1 MMGSISDGPLTSL
14 AFCWR
19 IERSDGAGLALTS
32 GHRDI
37 AVSDIVYRSA
47 PGVTP
52 GSISRS
58 LGLEPDSGE
67 VAGALAADSLSEDD
81 LSQGRWNGASVRLLA
96 LDWAASDAEPVPL
109 LGGELGEVSI
119 DGDGFSAELRGAA
132 SRLAKAPCPSTSP
145 ECRAVFGDKKCRVD
159 LAGRTI
165 RAKVVSATDNVL
177 ELDQAVDA
185 TFLFGRLRYLSGEN
199 CGIAT
204 ALLGAS
210 GTEVS
215 LRDRPRAVVSP
226 GTVIELREGCDKR
239 FETCVSRFANAVNFR
254 GEPHL
259 PGTDLLTRYPG
270 A

>member
-32 GHRDI
+32 GDRDI
-37 AVSDIVYRSA
+37 AANDILYRSA

-119 DGDGFSAELRGAA
+119 DGDGFSAELRRGGVTAGEGAV
-132 SRLAKAPCPSTSP
+132 P
-145 ECRAVFGDKKCRVD
+145 EHI
-159 LAGRTI
+159 AGM
-165 RAKVVSATDNVL
+165 
-177 ELDQAVDA
+177 
-185 TFLFGRLRYLSGEN
+185 
-199 CGIAT
+199 
-204 ALLGAS
+204 
-210 GTEVS
+210 
-215 LRDRPRAVVSP
+215 
-226 GTVIELREGCDKR
+226 
-239 FETCVSRFANAVNFR
+239 
-254 GEPHL
+254 
-259 PGTDLLTRYPG
+259 
-270 A
+270 